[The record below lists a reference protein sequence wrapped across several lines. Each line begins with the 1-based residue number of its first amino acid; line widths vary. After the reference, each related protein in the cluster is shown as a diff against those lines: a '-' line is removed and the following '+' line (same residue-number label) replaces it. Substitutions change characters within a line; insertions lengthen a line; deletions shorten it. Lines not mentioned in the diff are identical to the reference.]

1 MDVKMTDSQINTP
14 LNKNSLFLGH
24 PKGLAYLS
32 FTEAWERFSFYGMQS
47 LVVLYMV
54 QELFLTGHIENV
66 LGMASYRAALES
78 VFGPLSAQALASQ
91 TFGFYVGMV
100 YFTPMLGGWIADSW
114 LGAKK
119 TVMIGVAL
127 MTAGHAAMVFE
138 QSFLLALALLVAGSG
153 CLKGNIAA
161 QVGQLY
167 ATNDESG
174 STRGYAI
181 FSTAI
186 NIGAVFG
193 PLVCGALAQVYGWH
207 YGFGAAG
214 VFMVLASI
222 VYWSGRSYLP
232 DESSLS
238 RPAVEKP
245 KLTIEELRTVGLLFI
260 MLTITVFQSITY
272 DQLYNVGLV
281 FIANNVDLNTAL
293 GEMPVGWFISINSMG
308 SVLSAPFLIWWW
320 KNQSDRAC
328 EPNDFT
334 KMAIGAFVIAAGG
347 ALLMLSSL
355 QLGADKVG
363 IMLPI
368 VAYFITGIG
377 FMWYWPILLAIV
389 ARYAPTL
396 LKARMMAMVY
406 LTAFVSG
413 VSSGFIGSLYEQMT
427 PFTFWTLNALLAFFG
442 GVIFLIFGKTLKHR
456 LAKSTEKFLQ
466 EGVTGTANV

>member
-1 MDVKMTDSQINTP
+1 MTDSQKNTP
-14 LNKNSLFLGH
+14 LNKDSLFLGH
-24 PKGLAYLS
+24 PTGLAYLS

-78 VFGPLSAQALASQ
+78 VFGPLSTQALASQ

-100 YFTPMLGGWIADSW
+100 YFTPMIGGWIADSW

-127 MTAGHAAMVFE
+127 MTAGHGAMVFE
-138 QSFLLALALLVAGSG
+138 QSFLLALVLLVAGSG

-167 ATNDESG
+167 ATSDESG

-186 NIGAVFG
+186 NIGAVLG

-232 DESSLS
+232 EESFLS
-238 RPAVEKP
+238 KQVVDKP
-245 KLTIEELRTVGLLFI
+245 KLTREEWRTVGLLFI
-260 MLTITVFQSITY
+260 MLTITVFQSISF
-272 DQLYNVGLV
+272 DQFYNVGLV
-281 FIANNVDLNTAL
+281 FIANSVDLNTAL
-293 GEMPVGWFISINSMG
+293 GEIPVGWFISINSMG
-308 SVLSAPFLIWWW
+308 SVLGAPLLIWWW
-320 KNQSDRAC
+320 KNQSNRGC
-328 EPNDFT
+328 EPDDFT
-334 KMAIGAFVIAAGG
+334 KMAIGAFFIAVGG

-355 QLGADKVG
+355 QLDTDKAG
-363 IMLPI
+363 ILLPI
-368 VAYFITGIG
+368 LAYLITGIG
-377 FMWYWPILLAIV
+377 FMWYWPILLALV
-389 ARYAPTL
+389 ARYAPKV

-413 VSSGFIGSLYEQMT
+413 VSSGFIGSFYEQMT
-427 PFTFWTLNALLAFFG
+427 PFAFWAYNAFFGVFG
-442 GVIFLIFGKTLKHR
+442 GVIFLMFGKTLKR
-456 LAKSTEKFLQ
+456 MLERTTESSLQ
-466 EGVTGTANV
+466 QGVAITADV